1 MTVVA
6 EHELYRACKII
17 FGPDLTVSRKFL
29 GYLQK
34 SGVKRAYRKRVLETH
49 PDRCI
54 GRGEI
59 ARRRHV
65 VMFHSLQQ
73 AYENLNNYLS
83 AREKGYCLEIS
94 KSSGSNGKSPFAH
107 IYKWKTGSPAKERRK
122 QDSCAS
128 CRSAAPD
135 RQEPVREKK
144 KNAGSLPQT
153 RSFEKKYRGT
163 IPARRL
169 RIGHYLYFSGLIS
182 WESLIKAL
190 VWQRRQ
196 RPRLGEIG
204 RSLGWLHSCDIR
216 KILSNRTFPTP
227 FGRTAVQ
234 LGLLSESQV
243 AILLSRQNRMKKKIG
258 VYFVRHNLLTS
269 AQMTE
274 FVSQCRKHNSRQRY
288 SAVSRF

>member
-1 MTVVA
+1 
-6 EHELYRACKII
+6 I
-17 FGPDLTVSRKFL
+17 
-29 GYLQK
+29 Q
-34 SGVKRAYRKRVLETH
+34 
-49 PDRCI
+49 
-54 GRGEI
+54 
-59 ARRRHV
+59 
-65 VMFHSLQQ
+65 
-73 AYENLNNYLS
+73 NS
-83 AREKGYCLEIS
+83 ARY
-94 KSSGSNGKSPFAH
+94 FA
-107 IYKWKTGSPAKERRK
+107 IEQKLSILAIVMV
-122 QDSCAS
+122 A
-128 CRSAAPD
+128 
-135 RQEPVREKK
+135 
-144 KNAGSLPQT
+144 
-153 RSFEKKYRGT
+153 
-163 IPARRL
+163 PARRL

-204 RSLGWLHSCDIR
+204 RSLGWLHSYDIR

>member
-49 PDRCI
+49 PDRCV
-54 GRGEI
+54 GRGEL

-73 AYENLNNYLS
+73 AYENLNNYLI
-83 AREKGYCLEIS
+83 AREKGYCLETS
-94 KSSGSNGKSPFAH
+94 KSGGGNGKSPFTRV
-107 IYKWKTGSPAKERRK
+107 YKWKTGSQVRK
-122 QDSCAS
+122 RQKQEPSAGS
-128 CRSAAPD
+128 RSAASD
-135 RQEPVREKK
+135 REKPAWEK
-144 KNAGSLPQT
+144 KQNVGSFSHI

-163 IPARRL
+163 IPARKL
-169 RIGHYLYFSGLIS
+169 RIGHYLYFSGMIS

-204 RSLGWLHSCDIR
+204 RSLGWLRSRDIR

-234 LGLLSESQV
+234 LGLLSESQL
-243 AILLSRQNRMKKKIG
+243 ASLLSRQNRMKKKIG

-269 AQMTE
+269 TQMTE

>member
-17 FGPDLTVSRKFL
+17 FGSDLTVSRKFL

-49 PDRCI
+49 PDRCV

-59 ARRRHV
+59 ARRRYAA
-65 VMFHSLQQ
+65 MFHSLQQ

-94 KSSGSNGKSPFAH
+94 KSGPGKNPFKRV
-107 IYKWKTGSPAKERRK
+107 YKWKTRSQAKERRE
-122 QDSCAS
+122 QETCAGS
-128 CRSAAPD
+128 RTSASN
-135 RQEPVREKK
+135 RQEPVRKK
-144 KNAGSLPQT
+144 KKGADLFSRT
-153 RSFEKKYRGT
+153 RLFEKKYWGT
-163 IPARRL
+163 MPARKL
-169 RIGHYLYFSGLIS
+169 RIGQYLYFSGLIS
-182 WESLIKAL
+182 WKSLIKAL

-196 RPRLGEIG
+196 RPRLGEVG
-204 RSLGWLHSCDIR
+204 RSLGWLSNRDIR

-234 LGLLSESQV
+234 LGLLSESQL

-274 FVSQCRKHNSRQRY
+274 LVSQCRKHNSRQRS